1 MESKKTEGVKVQLID
16 QLKLLAKKNT
26 FLTIDDILNHPNANN
41 LPLDELDRICEALL
55 NQGININLSSSVSS
69 AYDNTDNVSNDR
81 SRIDYDEVFNRVIK
95 IENSLDPY
103 ISEIRQIPFPK
114 SNEEKQLL
122 IQARE
127 GNSYAR
133 NRIISMFL
141 KVVVRIAL
149 WYYDKYSLSLCDTI
163 QDGNVG
169 LLIALEKMPLS
180 PDYRFSTYAPWWIRQ
195 NIDRNA
201 SHNFNEAFCFPF
213 HLQERLVKLVEI
225 QKTHYCNSC
234 EIEFPCPNL
243 IDSISQNLSIDKKTV
258 ITYLGYVEEPISIE
272 DYIDRI
278 DNDSFLYEK
287 EFQNDDSQ
295 NYLVQEQIQAGIAE
309 SLNYLSIRE
318 AEIIRKRYGIGIG
331 EPMTLE
337 EIASDF
343 KVTRERI
350 RQIEAKAIGK
360 LRHPT
365 RKGKLAN
372 LL

>member
-1 MESKKTEGVKVQLID
+1 M
-16 QLKLLAKKNT
+16 
-26 FLTIDDILNHPNANN
+26 
-41 LPLDELDRICEALL
+41 
-55 NQGININLSSSVSS
+55 
-69 AYDNTDNVSNDR
+69 
-81 SRIDYDEVFNRVIK
+81 
-95 IENSLDPY
+95 
-103 ISEIRQIPFPK
+103 
-114 SNEEKQLL
+114 
-122 IQARE
+122 
-127 GNSYAR
+127 
-133 NRIISMFL
+133 
-141 KVVVRIAL
+141 
-149 WYYDKYSLSLCDTI
+149 
-163 QDGNVG
+163 
-169 LLIALEKMPLS
+169 
-180 PDYRFSTYAPWWIRQ
+180 
-195 NIDRNA
+195 
-201 SHNFNEAFCFPF
+201 
-213 HLQERLVKLVEI
+213 EI

-278 DNDSFLYEK
+278 DNGSFFYEK

-295 NYLVQEQIQAGIAE
+295 NYLVQEQIQVGIAE
-309 SLNYLSIRE
+309 SLNFLSIRE